1 MLPLLVST
9 PHCSGHV
16 PHWLFANM
24 AETGED
30 PEALRRRIF
39 REGDPFTDEIFHI
52 PEAAVTVNA
61 LASRFVADLNRERDE
76 GGDNGVIKLTDFQR
90 RRFFPSGYSVG
101 PRERELRLSLYYD
114 PYHRALEQALAPAGG
129 AGGAGEH
136 RIGFFLDGHSMTS
149 QGPALGPDQDEPRPA
164 LCIGN
169 FGDDRGEP
177 LAGVPTSC
185 PPARARM
192 IRDLLADLLAD
203 VIRESGLPEGP
214 ALNRPFDGGHI
225 LRKYSSP
232 PYSVPGV
239 MIEVNRA
246 LYLDE
251 ETLQPLPKRI
261 AKLRK
266 AMVRLARTLFE
277 T

>member
-16 PHWLFANM
+16 PHWIFANM
-24 AETGED
+24 AETGES

-61 LASRFVADLNRERDE
+61 LASRFVADLNRARDE
-76 GGDNGVIKLTDFQR
+76 EGENGVIKLTDFER
-90 RRFFPSGYSVG
+90 RPFFPSGFTVS
-101 PRERELRLSLYYD
+101 PKDRELRLTLYYD
-114 PYHRALEQALAPAGG
+114 PYHLALEKALSGSTI
-129 AGGAGEH
+129 
-136 RIGFFLDGHSMTS
+136 RFFIDGHSMTS
-149 QGPALGPDQDEPRPA
+149 YGPAIGPDQDEPRPA

-169 FGDDRGEP
+169 FGDGKGEP
-177 LAGVPTSC
+177 VNGQPVSC
-185 PPARARM
+185 PPVQARR
-192 IRDLLADLLAD
+192 IRDFLAEALADM
-203 VIRESGLPEGP
+203 IRESGLPEGP
-214 ALNRPFDGGHI
+214 ALNKPFDGGHV
-225 LRKYSSP
+225 LRKYSAA

-251 ETLQPLPKRI
+251 DTLQPLPKRI
-261 AKLRK
+261 SKLQK
-266 AMVRLARTLFE
+266 AMVRLARMLAAG
-277 T
+277 

>member
-16 PHWLFANM
+16 PHWIFASM

-52 PEAAVTVNA
+52 PEALMILNA
-61 LASRFVADLNRERDE
+61 PASRFVADLNRERGE
-76 GGDNGVIKLTDFQR
+76 VGENGVIKLTDFGR
-90 RRFFPSGYSVG
+90 RPFFPNGYSVG

-114 PYHRALEQALAPAGG
+114 PYHRALEQALSPAGR
-129 AGGAGEH
+129 AGI
-136 RIGFFLDGHSMTS
+136 RFFLDGHSMTS
-149 QGPALGPDQDEPRPA
+149 QGPALGPDHDEPRPA

-177 LAGVPTSC
+177 VAGMSTSC
-185 PPARARM
+185 PPDQARR
-192 IRDLLADLLAD
+192 IRDLLGDLLAD

-239 MIEVNRA
+239 MVEVNRA

-261 AKLRK
+261 AKLQK
-266 AMVRLARTLFE
+266 AMLRLARTLCE
-277 T
+277 A

>member
-9 PHCSGHV
+9 PHCSHHV

-30 PEALRRRIF
+30 QEALRRRIF

-52 PEAAVTVNA
+52 PEAVVIVNA
-61 LASRFVADLNRERDE
+61 LASRFVADLNREREE
-76 GGDNGVIKLTDFQR
+76 GGENGVIKLADFQR

-101 PRERELRLSLYYD
+101 PRERELRLALYYD
-114 PYHRALEQALAPAGG
+114 PYHRALEEALAPAGG
-129 AGGAGEH
+129 VGV
-136 RIGFFLDGHSMTS
+136 RFFLDGHSMVS
-149 QGPALGPDQDEPRPA
+149 RGPALGPDRDETRPA

-169 FGDDRGEP
+169 FGDERGEP
-177 LAGVPTSC
+177 TAGQATSC
-185 PPARARM
+185 PPAQARR

-203 VIRESGLPEGP
+203 VIRESGLPEG
-214 ALNRPFDGGHI
+214 AVLNRPFDGGHI
-225 LRKYSSP
+225 LRKYSAP

-251 ETLQPLPKRI
+251 ESLQPLPKRI
-261 AKLRK
+261 AKLQK
-266 AMVRLARTLFE
+266 AMVRLARNLFE
-277 T
+277 A